1 MTYTIAI
8 NNKTIK
14 TIRKG
19 NVDFLI
25 HNGLT
30 MTPRA
35 GFEISNECPRQYK
48 LMIIEAINHGWLQ
61 PVAYM
66 KDSEYM
72 WEKLKD

>member
-1 MTYTIAI
+1 MTYTIASE
-8 NNKTIK
+8 TIK

-19 NVDFLI
+19 EADFHI
-25 HNGLT
+25 HTGFL
-30 MTPRA
+30 MAPRA
-35 GFEISNECPRQYK
+35 GFEISNRCPSQYK
-48 LMIIEAINHGWLQ
+48 LMLVEAIRNGWIE